1 MLIKKIRNTSGLA
14 TITVLN
20 IKISEVENKIPNTSN
35 LVPTNALNTKV
46 SKVDNKIL
54 DNSKH
59 INNQE
64 FNKLTTE
71 KFAARLKQADLSQ
84 NIFVYQ
90 PTFDALKLKKDK
102 VTYYF

>member
-46 SKVDNKIL
+46 S
-54 DNSKH
+54 
-59 INNQE
+59 
-64 FNKLTTE
+64 
-71 KFAARLKQADLSQ
+71 
-84 NIFVYQ
+84 
-90 PTFDALKLKKDK
+90 
-102 VTYYF
+102 